1 MGINIKSK
9 REIEIMRDANKIVAE
24 VLATLKDIIEPG
36 MDTEY
41 LNRKA
46 EEITEQRGAKPA
58 FKGYMG
64 YPKSLCVSI
73 NEEIVHGIPSKKKKV
88 KEGDIVSLDYGV
100 IYKGYYGDA
109 ALTVAVGE
117 VSDVAKKLM
126 KVTEESLYKGIE
138 VAIPGNHLGDIGD
151 AVQSHVEAH
160 GFNVVRDFVG
170 HGIGKRLH
178 EEPQVPNYGRR
189 GEGVLL
195 KEGMTIAI
203 EPMVTEGTWKVKI
216 LKDGWTAV
224 TADGKLAAHY
234 EHTIAI
240 TENGPDILSRL

>member
-1 MGINIKSK
+1 MGINIKSR
-9 REIEIMRDANKIVAE
+9 REIEIMRDANRIVAE
-24 VLATLKDIIEPG
+24 VLITLKEIIEPG

-41 LNRKA
+41 LNKKA
-46 EEITEQRGAKPA
+46 EEITEKHGAKPA

-73 NEEIVHGIPSKKKKV
+73 NSEIVHGIPSKSKKIR
-88 KEGDIVSLDYGV
+88 EGDIVSLDFGV

-117 VSDVAKKLM
+117 VSDVARKLM
-126 KVTEESLYKGIE
+126 KVTEESLYRGIE
-138 VAIPGNHLGDIGD
+138 AAQPGNHLGDIGH
-151 AVQSHVEAH
+151 AVQSYVEAN

-170 HGIGKRLH
+170 HGIGKQLH
-178 EEPQVPNYGRR
+178 EEPQVPNYGKP

-195 KEGMTIAI
+195 REGMTLAI
-203 EPMVTEGTWKVKI
+203 EPMVTEGTWKVKV
-216 LKDGWTAV
+216 LEDGWTAV

-240 TENGPDILSRL
+240 TSNGPEILSKL